1 MSQFL
6 VRIEQGII
14 RGVSGNLLSLLTPG
28 CREILVR
35 STWPSRGAPTHQIS
49 MEGTKIGN
57 RRTSP
62 SRSSLLVN
70 AYLAS
75 LESGFSAAFFAV
87 GAPAR
92 VEEKETPESGITRTQ
107 NRQATLDLFCC
118 AQRFFISS
126 ERCFRAGWAH
136 GLTLRSRLS
145 VPGCPA
151 LLHGFRDAPACGCV
165 HTTPL
170 LAGCWRRRFRFRGTT
185 AAGSGW

>member
-1 MSQFL
+1 
-6 VRIEQGII
+6 
-14 RGVSGNLLSLLTPG
+14 
-28 CREILVR
+28 
-35 STWPSRGAPTHQIS
+35 
-49 MEGTKIGN
+49 MEGTKITN

-75 LESGFSAAFFAV
+75 LESGSSAAFFAV

-126 ERCFRAGWAH
+126 ERRFRAA
-136 GLTLRSRLS
+136 GLMGLR
-145 VPGCPA
+145 
-151 LLHGFRDAPACGCV
+151 
-165 HTTPL
+165 
-170 LAGCWRRRFRFRGTT
+170 
-185 AAGSGW
+185 